1 MGNILR
7 SFSFQKKVFFALLGG
22 FLVLGLLIW
31 LVFLPLVDK
40 IKEASKEY
48 WMNQETLSQLDQ
60 KESLFKE
67 IKKAYEREDEN
78 FLMIENIFLR
88 EEEIIGFISTL
99 ERVANQTN
107 NFFEIE
113 SAQPSKASEEVIS
126 ENNAKKESFLSLK
139 IRLWGSFNNLLDF
152 MAHLENSPYPPYRLI
167 EIKDLM
173 IKRLE
178 EKDLT
183 KLPSA
188 LEEGD
193 LETSLVIKIYTR

>member
-1 MGNILR
+1 
-7 SFSFQKKVFFALLGG
+7 
-22 FLVLGLLIW
+22 
-31 LVFLPLVDK
+31 
-40 IKEASKEY
+40 
-48 WMNQETLSQLDQ
+48 
-60 KESLFKE
+60 
-67 IKKAYEREDEN
+67 
-78 FLMIENIFLR
+78 MIESAFLKK
-88 EEEIIGFISTL
+88 EEVIGLISTL

-113 SAQPSKASEEVIS
+113 SAQPSVVSEETLS
-126 ENNAKKESFLSLK
+126 ENNTKKESFLSLK

-178 EKDLT
+178 EKDLA

-193 LETSLVIKIYTR
+193 LETALVIKVYTR